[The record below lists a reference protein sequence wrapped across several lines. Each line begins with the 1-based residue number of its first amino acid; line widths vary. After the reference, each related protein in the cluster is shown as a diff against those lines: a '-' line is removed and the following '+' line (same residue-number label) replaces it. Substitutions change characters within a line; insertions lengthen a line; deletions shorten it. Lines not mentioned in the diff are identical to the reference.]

1 MSAVKALD
9 PAPRRYP
16 PAVTLVRR
24 SARGAAAAP
33 ATDSFDAIE
42 SWLLHDAARERDMLL
57 FVESFIWRLVAA
69 GAPIE
74 RLSLHIGTLHPQL
87 IGFAWNWNSTDGL
100 CDEVKIADAAIESD
114 SYRRNPLFRIF
125 NSGETVRRDP
135 RDPAAQTEFPI
146 MADLAAEGLT
156 DYVALP
162 LSGAGYRNAITLAT
176 RHPAGFTAADVAR
189 LKPVL
194 SLFAL
199 HVERHS
205 ALRISDNALNAY
217 LGLGA
222 AARVLNGSIRR
233 GVGESIHA
241 VIWVSDLRGFTDL
254 SDRLSGSDM
263 LALLN
268 AYFEV
273 MAGAVMAHGGEVLKF
288 IGDGLL
294 AVFPLPDA
302 EQGRDAARA
311 ALAAAHQAMAGL
323 DALNRDAPAT
333 LAGAT
338 GWRPLRAAVALHE
351 GEVFFGNIGA
361 PERLDFTVIGSAV
374 NEASRVEALQKTLGR
389 DILLTEAVAR
399 HLDVDLDFLGQ
410 HSLRGVAA
418 PLAIY
423 SPSPARAARL
433 EVSLA
438 ST

>member
-1 MSAVKALD
+1 MTTTPETTKTKGLD

-16 PAVTLVRR
+16 QGVMLVRR
-24 SARGAAAAP
+24 SSLGTAAARGS
-33 ATDSFDAIE
+33 TSFAAIE
-42 SWLLHDAARERDMLL
+42 SWLLHEAALERDMLL

-74 RLSLHIGTLHPQL
+74 RMSLHIGTLHPQL
-87 IGFAWNWNSTDGL
+87 VGFAWNWNSVDGF
-100 CDEVKIADAAIESD
+100 CDEVKVAESANQSD
-114 SYRRNPLFRIF
+114 SFRRNPLFRVF
-125 NSGETVRRDP
+125 NFGETIRRDP
-135 RDPAAQTEFPI
+135 RTPEAQAEFAM
-146 MADLAAEGLT
+146 MAELAALGLT

-162 LSGAGYRNAITLAT
+162 LSGGGYRNAITLAT
-176 RHPAGFTAADVAR
+176 RHPDGFTEADIR
-189 LKPVL
+189 LLKPVI

-205 ALRISDNALNAY
+205 ALRISGNALNAY

-222 AARVLNGSIRR
+222 ATKVLAGSIKR
-233 GVGESIHA
+233 GAGESIRA

-273 MAGAVMAHGGEVLKF
+273 MAGAVLSQGGEVLKF

-294 AVFPLPDA
+294 AAFPLSAADQVAP
-302 EQGRDAARA
+302 AARS
-311 ALAAAHQAMAGL
+311 ALAAAKAAMAGL
-323 DALNRDAPAT
+323 DALNRDPPGT
-333 LAGAT
+333 LAAT
-338 GWRPLRAAVALHE
+338 DGWQPLRAGIALHE

-374 NEASRVEALQKTLGR
+374 NEASRVEALQKTLKR

-399 HLDVDLDFLGQ
+399 HLDVPLDFLGE
-410 HSLRGVAA
+410 HSLRGVAT

-423 SPSPARAARL
+423 TPAA
-433 EVSLA
+433 
-438 ST
+438 